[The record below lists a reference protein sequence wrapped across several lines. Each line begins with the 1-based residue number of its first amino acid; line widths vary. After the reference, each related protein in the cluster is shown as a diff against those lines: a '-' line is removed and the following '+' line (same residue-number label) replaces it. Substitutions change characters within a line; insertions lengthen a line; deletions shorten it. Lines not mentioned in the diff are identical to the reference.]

1 MGKGDV
7 DVFTL
12 HLFWL
17 VSVAV
22 NPCVWLLIFLYSLAI
37 QLVKAALKPPSTT
50 LNPNYPCTSVT

>member
-22 NPCVWLLIFLYSLAI
+22 NPCVWLLLFLYSLAI
-37 QLVKAALKPPSTT
+37 QLVKA
-50 LNPNYPCTSVT
+50 VH